1 MDLPGRYPPIDILS
15 FLVEEVVKIRA
26 ELSRL
31 ESRICDIE
39 DSSLFNPADPRY
51 QRLCSEKKS
60 LSNSLSELRIN
71 LASSFASQPQP
82 RSPPRIIQNGNL
94 SNLPAP
100 PLGAPSGVSYPP
112 TSSVF
117 STGADADGG
126 TPSVPKRPRIEGEAS
141 ESVSQAPHNLFDAM
155 EVPHGDN
162 NNTEEDGE
170 IIDMDSVSGG
180 STSKA
185 RKLPEPQQAEYLER
199 KGEVAKIMRNFSEK
213 RIVLVGKDNNEVTL
227 PTYQA
232 LKARVK
238 QGEDIANLLKG
249 TLEKF
254 VTQIDK
260 KRGVVT
266 EKQIFVPAYRF
277 I

>member
-1 MDLPGRYPPIDILS
+1 
-15 FLVEEVVKIRA
+15 
-26 ELSRL
+26 
-31 ESRICDIE
+31 
-39 DSSLFNPADPRY
+39 
-51 QRLCSEKKS
+51 
-60 LSNSLSELRIN
+60 
-71 LASSFASQPQP
+71 
-82 RSPPRIIQNGNL
+82 
-94 SNLPAP
+94 
-100 PLGAPSGVSYPP
+100 
-112 TSSVF
+112 
-117 STGADADGG
+117 
-126 TPSVPKRPRIEGEAS
+126 
-141 ESVSQAPHNLFDAM
+141 M

-162 NNTEEDGE
+162 NTEEDGE
-170 IIDMDSVSGG
+170 IVDMDSVSGG
-180 STSKA
+180 SISKP

-213 RIVLVGKDNNEVTL
+213 RIVLVGKDNSEVTL